1 MQEIFQVYLS
11 LSGVVFLYMVFW
23 YVLALVL
30 RRNDVADVAWWLG
43 FLIVSWYSLSLQG
56 FTSSA
61 GFLSALLVSIWWLR
75 LSSHIF
81 LRNVHKTEDYR
92 YKNWRDSWGKWF
104 FVRSFFQIFLL
115 QGILLLLISL
125 PVVVVTIF
133 STTFSLFAYIWCF
146 LWCVWF
152 FFETVGDY
160 QLSQFRKN
168 PLNKGKLIRSGLWS
182 LSRHPNYFGEV
193 FQWWALWIFTLSTP
207 YFFIAV
213 LGPVTI
219 TVLILFV
226 SGIPL
231 LEKKM
236 LSHPDFA
243 EYQRNTHKFF
253 PWFPK
258 RSVFLQKISK

>member
-1 MQEIFQVYLS
+1 MQEFLQIYLS
-11 LSGVVFLYMVFW
+11 LSGVVFLYMVVW
-23 YVLALVL
+23 YIVALVL

-43 FLIVSWYSLSLQG
+43 FLLVAWYSLFLQG
-56 FTSSA
+56 FTSPA
-61 GFLSALLVSIWWLR
+61 GFLSTFLVSIWWLR
-75 LSSHIF
+75 LSTHIF
-81 LRNVHKTEDYR
+81 LRNIHKTEDYR
-92 YKNWRDSWGKWF
+92 YKNWRDSWGEWF
-104 FVRSFFQIFLL
+104 LIRSFLQIFVL

-125 PVVVVTIF
+125 PVVVTIF
-133 STTFSLFAYIWCF
+133 YVPVSVFAYIWCL

-168 PLNKGKLIRSGLWS
+168 LLNKGKIIQSGLWS

-193 FQWWALWIFTLSTP
+193 LQWWALWVFTLPSP
-207 YFFIAV
+207 YYFIAV

-236 LSHPDFA
+236 LLHPDFA

-253 PWFPK
+253 PWFSK
-258 RSVFLQKISK
+258 RFVFLQRKPK